1 MFTVMEKIII
11 QASLFITAILISAS
25 ATSQSVNDLMYQA
38 YITQKNELWKK
49 SVELAT
55 VEFKQKP
62 TDAHAHLS
70 LGVAHYGLL
79 LSTMS
84 TQDVFDDYVTA
95 TKDLLKEIID
105 RPSTTAEGKG
115 LLSAVLG
122 LQMAYSPMKGM
133 LLGSKSSN
141 LAADS
146 KKLAPNS
153 PVVWRFYGIN
163 KLYTPSSFGG
173 DVKEAILALEK
184 SIALFESTA
193 ISKNWLYLDTLA
205 LLGQAYAKAGEK
217 AKAIATFEKAITTE
231 PGFTYAKSLLAKAN
245 KN

>member
-1 MFTVMEKIII
+1 MKKLIVPI
-11 QASLFITAILISAS
+11 SLAVISTLISA
-25 ATSQSVNDLMYQA
+25 TTMSQPVNDLMYQA
-38 YITQKNELWKK
+38 YITQKKELWKK
-49 SVELAT
+49 SVELTT

-79 LSTMS
+79 LSTMN
-84 TQDVFDDYVTA
+84 TEDEDLFDEYVSA
-95 TKDLLKEIID
+95 TKDRLKEIID
-105 RPSTTAEGKG
+105 RPSTAAEGKG

-133 LLGSKSSN
+133 LLGGKSSN
-141 LAADS
+141 LAADA
-146 KKLAPNS
+146 KELAPTS
-153 PVVWRFYGIN
+153 PLAWRFYGIN

-173 DVKEAILALEK
+173 DIKEAIVALEK
-184 SIALFESTA
+184 SIALFESTS

-205 LLGQAYAKAGEK
+205 LLGQAYNKAGEK
-217 AKAIATFEKAITTE
+217 AKAIAKFEKAIAAE
-231 PGFTYAKSLLAKAN
+231 AGFTYAKSLLAKAT

>member
-1 MFTVMEKIII
+1 MKKPII
-11 QASLFITAILISAS
+11 QISLFLIANLISA
-25 ATSQSVNDLMYQA
+25 TTMSQSVNDLMHQA
-38 YITQKNELWKK
+38 YTTQKKELWKK

-62 TDAHAHLS
+62 TDVHAQLN

-84 TQDVFDDYVTA
+84 TEDKDLFDEYVSA
-95 TKDLLKEIID
+95 TKDRLKEIIEL
-105 RPSTTAEGKG
+105 PSTAAEGKG

-133 LLGSKSSN
+133 LLGGKSSN
-141 LAADS
+141 LAADAKEIAPTS
-146 KKLAPNS
+146 PLA
-153 PVVWRFYGIN
+153 WRFYGIN
-163 KLYTPSSFGG
+163 KFYTPSSFGG
-173 DVKEAILALEK
+173 DIKEAIVALEK

-205 LLGQAYAKAGEK
+205 LLGQAYTKAGEK
-217 AKAIATFEKAITTE
+217 AKAIATFEKAIAAE
-231 PGFTYAKSLLAKAN
+231 AGFTYARSLLAKA
-245 KN
+245 KNS

>member
-1 MFTVMEKIII
+1 M
-11 QASLFITAILISAS
+11 
-25 ATSQSVNDLMYQA
+25 SQPVNDLMYQA
-38 YITQKNELWKK
+38 YITQKKELWKK

-84 TQDVFDDYVTA
+84 TEDEDLFDEYVSA
-95 TKDLLKEIID
+95 TKDRLKEIID
-105 RPSTTAEGKG
+105 RPSNAAEGKG

-133 LLGSKSSN
+133 LLGGKSSN
-141 LAADS
+141 LAADA
-146 KKLAPNS
+146 KELAPTS
-153 PVVWRFYGIN
+153 PLAWRFYGIN
-163 KLYTPSSFGG
+163 KFYTPSTFGG
-173 DVKEAILALEK
+173 DIKEAIVALEK
-184 SIALFESTA
+184 SIALFESTS

-205 LLGQAYAKAGEK
+205 LLGQAYTKAGEK
-217 AKAIATFEKAITTE
+217 AKAIATFEKAIAAE
-231 PGFTYAKSLLAKAN
+231 EGFTYARSLLAKA
-245 KN
+245 KNS

>member
-1 MFTVMEKIII
+1 MKTRLFT
-11 QASLFITAILISAS
+11 LLLLT
-25 ATSQSVNDLMYQA
+25 TSIGYSQPIHDLMYQA
-38 YITQKNELWKK
+38 YITQKKEFWKK
-49 SVELAT
+49 SVEQAT

-62 TDAHAHLS
+62 TDVHAQLNV
-70 LGVAHYGLL
+70 GVAHYGLL
-79 LSTMS
+79 LGTMS
-84 TQDVFDDYVTA
+84 TKDEDLFDDYISA
-95 TKDLLKEIID
+95 TKDRLEEIID
-105 RPSTTAEGKG
+105 RPATAAEGKG

-133 LLGSKSSN
+133 LLGGKSSN
-141 LAADS
+141 LAADAKEMAPRS
-146 KKLAPNS
+146 PLA
-153 PVVWRFYGIN
+153 WRFYGIN

-173 DVKEAILALEK
+173 DIQEAVLALEK

-217 AKAIATFEKAITTE
+217 AKAIATFEKALSAE
-231 PGFTYAKSLLAKAN
+231 AGFTYARALLAKVT

>member
-1 MFTVMEKIII
+1 MKTLLLALLLLTTSIVY
-11 QASLFITAILISAS
+11 
-25 ATSQSVNDLMYQA
+25 SQSIHDLMYQA
-38 YITQKNELWKK
+38 YITQKKEFWKK

-62 TDAHAHLS
+62 TDVHAQLNV
-70 LGVAHYGLL
+70 GVAHYGLL

-84 TQDVFDDYVTA
+84 TNDEDLFDDYVSA
-95 TKDLLKEIID
+95 TKDRLEEMID
-105 RPSTTAEGKG
+105 RHATAAEGKG

-122 LQMAYSPMKGM
+122 LQIAYSPMKGM
-133 LLGSKSSN
+133 LLGGKSSN
-141 LAADS
+141 LAADAKEMAPRS
-146 KKLAPNS
+146 PLA
-153 PVVWRFYGIN
+153 WRFYGIN

-173 DVKEAILALEK
+173 DIQEAVLALEK

-217 AKAIATFEKAITTE
+217 AKAIATYEKALASE
-231 PGFTYAKSLLAKAN
+231 AGFTYAKDLLAKAT

>member
-1 MFTVMEKIII
+1 MKKLIVSI
-11 QASLFITAILISAS
+11 SLFIISTLISA
-25 ATSQSVNDLMYQA
+25 ATMSQPVNDLMYQA
-38 YITQKNELWKK
+38 YITQKKELWKK

-62 TDAHAHLS
+62 TDVHAHLK

-84 TQDVFDDYVTA
+84 TEDKDLFDEYVSA
-95 TKDLLKEIID
+95 TKDRLKEIIEL
-105 RPSTTAEGKG
+105 PSTAAEGKG

-133 LLGSKSSN
+133 LLGGKSSN
-141 LAADS
+141 LAADA
-146 KKLAPNS
+146 KELAPTS
-153 PVVWRFYGIN
+153 PLAWRFYGIN
-163 KLYTPSSFGG
+163 KFYTPSSFGG
-173 DVKEAILALEK
+173 DIKEAIVALEK

-205 LLGQAYAKAGEK
+205 LLGQAYTKAGEK
-217 AKAIATFEKAITTE
+217 AKAIATFEKAIAAE
-231 PGFTYAKSLLAKAN
+231 AGFTYARSLLAKA
-245 KN
+245 KNS

>member
-1 MFTVMEKIII
+1 MKKLIVSI
-11 QASLFITAILISAS
+11 SLFIISTLISA
-25 ATSQSVNDLMYQA
+25 ATMSQPVNDLMYQA
-38 YITQKNELWKK
+38 YIKQKKELWKK

-62 TDAHAHLS
+62 TDVHAHLK

-84 TQDVFDDYVTA
+84 TEDKDLFDEYVSA
-95 TKDLLKEIID
+95 TKDRLKEIIEL
-105 RPSTTAEGKG
+105 PSTAAEGKG

-133 LLGSKSSN
+133 LLGGKSSN
-141 LAADS
+141 LAADAKEIAPTS
-146 KKLAPNS
+146 PLA
-153 PVVWRFYGIN
+153 WRFYGIN
-163 KLYTPSSFGG
+163 KFYTPSSFGG
-173 DVKEAILALEK
+173 DIKEAIVALEK

-205 LLGQAYAKAGEK
+205 LLGQAYTKAGEK
-217 AKAIATFEKAITTE
+217 AKAIATFEKAIAAE
-231 PGFTYAKSLLAKAN
+231 AGFTYARSLLAKA
-245 KN
+245 KNS

>member
-1 MFTVMEKIII
+1 MKTRLLTLLLLTTSVVY
-11 QASLFITAILISAS
+11 
-25 ATSQSVNDLMYQA
+25 SQSVHDLMHQA
-38 YITQKNELWKK
+38 YITQKKELWKK

-62 TDAHAHLS
+62 TDVHAQLNV
-70 LGVAHYGLL
+70 GIAHYGLL

-84 TQDVFDDYVTA
+84 TEDEDLFDDYVSA
-95 TKDLLKEIID
+95 TKDRLTEMID
-105 RPSTTAEGKG
+105 RPSTAAEGKG

-122 LQMAYSPMKGM
+122 LQIAYSPMKGM

-141 LAADS
+141 LAEDA
-146 KKLAPNS
+146 KELAPNS
-153 PVVWRFYGIN
+153 PLAWRFYGIN
-163 KLYTPSSFGG
+163 KFYTPSSFGG

-184 SIALFESTA
+184 SIALFESTS

-205 LLGQAYAKAGEK
+205 LLGQAYTKAGEK
-217 AKAIATFEKAITTE
+217 TKAIATFEKAVASE
-231 PGFTYAKSLLAKAN
+231 AGFTYAKSLLAKAN

>member
-1 MFTVMEKIII
+1 MKKLIIPI
-11 QASLFITAILISAS
+11 SLFIVSNLISA
-25 ATSQSVNDLMYQA
+25 TTMSQPVNDLMYQA
-38 YITQKNELWKK
+38 YITQKKELWKK

-84 TQDVFDDYVTA
+84 TEDKDLFDEYVSA
-95 TKDLLKEIID
+95 TKDRLKEIIEL
-105 RPSTTAEGKG
+105 PSTAAEGKG

-133 LLGSKSSN
+133 LLGGKSSN
-141 LAADS
+141 LAEDA
-146 KKLAPNS
+146 KELAPTS
-153 PVVWRFYGIN
+153 PLAWRFYGIN
-163 KLYTPSSFGG
+163 KFYTPSTFGG
-173 DVKEAILALEK
+173 NIKDAVLALEK
-184 SIALFESTA
+184 SIALFESTS

-205 LLGQAYAKAGEK
+205 LLGQAYTKAGEK
-217 AKAIATFEKAITTE
+217 TKAIATFEKAIAAE
-231 PGFTYAKSLLAKAN
+231 AGFTYARSLLAKAN